1 VKFVLVFVERVI
13 LFISIKNLKES
24 IIETVSVLF
33 IQSSSFI
40 VSILSFL
47 SKDQVT
53 TSISSS
59 ATKTELT
66 SETTSHVS
74 SKISSSCTVVS
85 TNQELIT

>member
-13 LFISIKNLKES
+13 LFVSIKNLKES

-40 VSILSFL
+40 ISMLSSL

-59 ATKTELT
+59 ATKTELI

-74 SKISSSCTVVS
+74 SKISSSSILVS
-85 TNQELIT
+85 INQELIT